1 MHSLP
6 GNSFISM
13 KVKMFLQMLA
23 VLLVVYTLYVA
34 FNREHFVD
42 EYAAGLPS
50 LEKRLDKLEKEFN
63 ALKHSADVQSNQAEA
78 AVMALQG
85 IN

>member
-1 MHSLP
+1 
-6 GNSFISM
+6 M
-13 KVKMFLQMLA
+13 KVKMFLQALA
-23 VLLVVYTLYVA
+23 FLLVVYTLYVA

-42 EYAAGLPS
+42 EHAAGLPT

-63 ALKHSADVQSNQAEA
+63 ALKHTADVQSNQAEA
-78 AVMALQG
+78 AVLALQG